1 MSASSSGVAN
11 NGPPLPDRM
20 QERLFE
26 SLVSVREGAQ
36 RGEAP
41 HLGLGLFVVRLVA
54 ELHQGQAS
62 AVNLPDGAGVEFRLR
77 LAGMPRQPAPAPFT

>member
-1 MSASSSGVAN
+1 
-11 NGPPLPDRM
+11 M
-20 QERLFE
+20 QDRLFE
-26 SLVSVREGAQ
+26 SLVSVRDSAP

-54 ELHQGQAS
+54 ELHQGAAT

-77 LAGMPRQPAPAPFT
+77 LAGIPRKPL